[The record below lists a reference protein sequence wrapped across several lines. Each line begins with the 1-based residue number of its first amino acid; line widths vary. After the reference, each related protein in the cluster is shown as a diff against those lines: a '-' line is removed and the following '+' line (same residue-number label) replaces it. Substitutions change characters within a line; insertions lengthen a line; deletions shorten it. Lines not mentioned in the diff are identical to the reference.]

1 MKKTILTKTA
11 SSMAA
16 IMLLSLLLPILA
28 FAGAFFG
35 DFIENADGTV
45 TGDVYFHSSLGIDDE
60 TNTVSIAVYS
70 ADHKFLETVTS
81 VTYSTYRDGYYHFS
95 FDYDFTVSGVVYDPV
110 YFKYFYPTELDLEP
124 TVSRLVYKP
133 EVTQAPQPPRRNT
146 GGGGGGG
153 VFSSVNN
160 GVITLTGTEVSASDL
175 EQAFKQSSHVV
186 VKISGDTVL
195 LPVSA
200 MINAPAGATITIE
213 GDGVTYTLPL
223 AVFDFDQLA
232 DSLGVDVV
240 DMKIK
245 VEMKKVAGSIADA
258 VAAAVEAA
266 GAKAVADTIEFKVS
280 AEGNGNSVAVN
291 SFGNTY
297 VSRTI
302 SLNES
307 VDAKKATGVVFNP
320 STNKL
325 SFVPSTFSVVDGNS
339 IATLKRNSNSIYTV
353 ITLDNSFSDVPA
365 NHYAADDITLLANKL
380 IVSGVSDSQF
390 EPNRSIT
397 RAEFAALVVRS
408 LGLPTGAGSAA
419 FMDISANA
427 WYAPEV
433 AAAVNAGIIYGYE
446 DNTFR
451 PNNAISREELAA
463 MVVRALAYAG
473 KSVELTAAQEAQA
486 LAPFQDASELAWSR
500 DEVAVAVR
508 EGIVYGMS
516 ETSIDAK
523 STANR
528 AQAAAMLKRYLDNVG
543 FID

>member
-1 MKKTILTKTA
+1 MKKTLLTKTA

-16 IMLLSLLLPILA
+16 LMLLSLLLPLIAL
-28 FAGAFFG
+28 AGAYFG
-35 DFIENADGTV
+35 EFQENNDETV
-45 TGDVYFHSSLGIDDE
+45 TGDVYFHHTMGFDDNTKSVSL
-60 TNTVSIAVYS
+60 AVYT
-70 ADHKFLETVTS
+70 ADNRYLETVTS
-81 VTYSTYRDGYYHFS
+81 VTYSTYRDGFYHFN
-95 FDYDFTVSGVVYDPV
+95 FNYDFTVGDAVYSPV
-110 YFKYFYPTELDLEP
+110 YFKYFYPSELGLEP

-133 EVTQAPQPPRRNT
+133 DAIVEPTPPKR

-153 VFSSVNN
+153 GGFISSVNN

-200 MINAPAGATITIE
+200 MINAPEGATITIE
-213 GDGVTYTLPL
+213 GDGVTYTLPIS
-223 AVFDFDQLA
+223 VFNFDQLA
-232 DSLGVDVV
+232 DSLGVKAA

-245 VEMKKVAGSIADA
+245 VEMKKVTGDTAAA

-266 GAKAVADTIEFKVS
+266 GAKAVANAIDFKVT
-280 AEGNGNSVAVN
+280 AEGNNKSIAVD

-297 VSRTI
+297 VNRTI
-302 SLNES
+302 TLSET

-320 STNKL
+320 ATGKL
-325 SFVPSTFSVVDGNS
+325 SFVPSTFSTVDGQS
-339 IATLKRNSNSIYTV
+339 VATLKRNSNSIYTV
-353 ITLDNSFSDVPA
+353 VTLDNSFSDVPT

-380 IVSGVSDSQF
+380 IVSGVSESQF
-390 EPNRSIT
+390 DPNRAIT

-408 LGLPTGAGSAA
+408 LGLATGSSSTSFTDVNAS
-419 FMDISANA
+419 A

-433 AAAVNAGIIYGYE
+433 AAAVNAGIIFGYE
-446 DNTFR
+446 DDTFR
-451 PNNAISREELAA
+451 PNDTISRQELAA

-473 KSVELTAAQEAQA
+473 KSVELSAAQEAQV
-486 LAPFQDASELAWSR
+486 LAPFNDASELTWAR
-500 DEVAVAVR
+500 DEVAIAVK

-528 AQAAAMLKRYLDNVG
+528 AQAVAMLERYLGNVG